1 MGLPAAG
8 PLQRAAP
15 WWRPAVGQSVRI
27 RGGRPLHGNY
37 ALGGAKN
44 FVVIMPDADFDRAID
59 AI

>member
-1 MGLPAAG
+1 MGLAAAG

-27 RGGRPLHGNY
+27 RGGRPLHGSY

-44 FVVIMPDADFDRAID
+44 AVLP
-59 AI
+59 